1 MFHKVVW
8 QGVVGYVYY
17 KFSKEYS
24 TEKNSKLVKFDIMAA
39 SLWPT
44 SVDHPGFSAIVRT
57 YSFKLS
63 EEIRFLKF
71 QANMLF
77 IHLFSICEHRQ

>member
-8 QGVVGYVYY
+8 QGVVGCVYY

-24 TEKNSKLVKFDIMAA
+24 TEKIVNWLSFDIMAA

-44 SVDHPGFSAIVRT
+44 FVVHPGFSAIVKT
-57 YSFKLS
+57 YTFKLS

-77 IHLFSICEHRQ
+77 I

>member
-17 KFSKEYS
+17 KFSKESS
-24 TEKNSKLVKFDIMAA
+24 TEKIVNWSSFDRIMAA

-44 SVDHPGFSAIVRT
+44 FVVHPGFSAIVKT
-57 YSFKLS
+57 YTFKLS

-77 IHLFSICEHRQ
+77 I